1 MALRAGYKGV
11 KNDIIS
17 AVKALAAL
25 GIKSLGTMFSVSNKG
40 VLSVKK
46 ATGSAAG
53 IVQPDGETITIDNG
67 IISAVASGG
76 GGDYYNTDPVECGE
90 FMGNPIYSRMIQFY
104 DNGAAASGWSE
115 SGGTWSYE
123 GISAG
128 DIDCILD
135 SIILN
140 ETSGAYSLTTGT
152 CTFDNSTGKFNLN
165 FSTGTNTYLLLKYFV
180 EEE

>member
-1 MALRAGYKGV
+1 MALRAGYKGI
-11 KNDIIS
+11 KNDMFAAIKS
-17 AVKALAAL
+17 LAEL
-25 GIKSLGTMFSVSNKG
+25 GIKSLGTMFNVSNKG
-40 VLSVKK
+40 LLTVKK
-46 ATGSAAG
+46 ATASAAG
-53 IVQPDGETITIDNG
+53 IVQPDGETITIVNG

-90 FMGNPIYSRMIQFY
+90 FMGSPIYSRMIQFY
-104 DNGAAASGWSE
+104 DNGAPASGWSQ
-115 SGGTWSYE
+115 SGNDWSYE

-135 SIILN
+135 SIIVN
-140 ETSGAYSLTTGT
+140 ESSGVYSLTTGI
-152 CTFDNSTGKFNLN
+152 CTFNNSTGKFNLN